1 MSVLEVVQLSKSFGD
16 IKAVDGLN
24 FNVNL
29 GNIYGLLGVNGSGK
43 STTIRLILNLIT
55 PDSGSI
61 FINGKMLRSGNL
73 HLKKKLG
80 ALIERP
86 DFYLYLSAFKNL
98 QILLK
103 YSGLPQDKKKIQ
115 KTLEIVGLRKYQH
128 KKIGIYSQGM
138 KQRLGIAQAII
149 HDPDLIILDE
159 PFNGLD
165 PQGIVEIRNLV
176 SRLSQEFR
184 KTIILSSHMLKEI
197 ELISD
202 RMLVMYEGRSV
213 AEGKVDDLLQTY
225 KARIRIKVS
234 NVSEAIEILR
244 KTNFSKV
251 EISSEQDI
259 ICEIKE
265 EEIPRVISILV
276 ENQINVFNVI
286 PERSLEDY
294 FMSLV

>member
-24 FNVNL
+24 FNVNP

-61 FINGKMLRSGNL
+61 FINGKRLRSGNL

-103 YSGLPQDKKKIQ
+103 YSGLPPDRKKIQ
-115 KTLEIVGLRKYQH
+115 KTLELVGLRKFQH
-128 KKIGIYSQGM
+128 KKISIYSQGM

-265 EEIPRVISILV
+265 EEIPRVISILL
-276 ENQINVFNVI
+276 ENHINVFNVI

>member
-1 MSVLEVVQLSKSFGD
+1 
-16 IKAVDGLN
+16 
-24 FNVNL
+24 
-29 GNIYGLLGVNGSGK
+29 
-43 STTIRLILNLIT
+43 
-55 PDSGSI
+55 
-61 FINGKMLRSGNL
+61 
-73 HLKKKLG
+73 
-80 ALIERP
+80 
-86 DFYLYLSAFKNL
+86 
-98 QILLK
+98 
-103 YSGLPQDKKKIQ
+103 
-115 KTLEIVGLRKYQH
+115 
-128 KKIGIYSQGM
+128 M

-259 ICEIKE
+259 ICKIKE
-265 EEIPRVISILV
+265 EEIPRVISILL
-276 ENQINVFNVI
+276 ENHINVFNVI